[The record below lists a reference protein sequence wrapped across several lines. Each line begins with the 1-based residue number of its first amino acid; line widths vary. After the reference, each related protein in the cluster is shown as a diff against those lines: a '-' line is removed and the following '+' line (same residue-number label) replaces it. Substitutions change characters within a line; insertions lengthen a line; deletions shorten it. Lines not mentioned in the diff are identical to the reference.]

1 MSEAIHD
8 PVAYTRLTDSVTQRI
23 LESTD
28 PALQE
33 VCGRVVCVVWCG
45 RVWCSLVLI

>member
-23 LESTD
+23 LESTE

-33 VCGRVVCVVWCG
+33 VCGRVCVWCG
-45 RVWCSLVLI
+45 RVV